1 MYGERVKRE
10 RERRGLNPPRSL
22 LLEIISFFPLPYLSS
37 PLSRKNK
44 WCAVWKTTPMIG
56 GIFARSRPRQIK
68 SRFSSNTWYLE
79 RRLSRAEATTPLQV
93 FRTRR
98 VENAI
103 TIRLSLLDES
113 RVPLIAATLPTDVL
127 IEGVRSRNSARSR
140 SSSIMS
146 ASVRAQSSALCACH
160 CSPCHARGWIGMQ
173 GYAWQ
178 TGKLYYA
185 FLLPRHRCI
194 LNPRNAMSQAFH
206 FGDSIFN
213 VDTSQVARVFKR
225 NSGHWQSVSKNFY

>member
-1 MYGERVKRE
+1 MKNDTDDRRNLCSIEAAPDKISVFFQHLVPGASVKSSRSNDTPTGLSNSKSGERDYDTFVV
-10 RERRGLNPPRSL
+10 
-22 LLEIISFFPLPYLSS
+22 
-37 PLSRKNK
+37 
-44 WCAVWKTTPMIG
+44 A
-56 GIFARSRPRQIK
+56 
-68 SRFSSNTWYLE
+68 
-79 RRLSRAEATTPLQV
+79 
-93 FRTRR
+93 
-98 VENAI
+98 
-103 TIRLSLLDES
+103 

>member
-1 MYGERVKRE
+1 MKNDTDD
-10 RERRGLNPPRSL
+10 RR
-22 LLEIISFFPLPYLSS
+22 
-37 PLSRKNK
+37 
-44 WCAVWKTTPMIG
+44 
-56 GIFARSRPRQIK
+56 IFARSRPRQIK

-98 VENAI
+98 VEDAI

-178 TGKLYYA
+178 TRESYTTPFYCRDTVVS
-185 FLLPRHRCI
+185 FI

-213 VDTSQVARVFKR
+213 VDKLPGLFKR
-225 NSGHWQSVSKNFY
+225 N